1 MGTVPPT
8 KIPSTETPSVAASGK
23 TNSNPLAK
31 PIESYTDEVPS
42 AGTDISGEFTYAVE
56 VMNDRGRSAGLSN
69 QVRVSAAPT
78 LPPPASFAAEV
89 TAEGVVVSLSPV
101 PEPIAVSGLHY
112 LYRIYRREENSR
124 VDAIA
129 GELAL
134 DAASGA
140 RFVDHN
146 FAWEK
151 RYSYRAT
158 VVTLVDRAPG
168 PEAQVEGDDTPQVS
182 VFTHDVF
189 PPAVP
194 SGLQAAFTA
203 EDKHPFIDLIW
214 NPDTE
219 SDLAGYNVFR
229 HENGGQPVKIN
240 SDLVKLPAF
249 RDLNVSGGKKY
260 YYSVSAVDIRG
271 NESAHSEEAN
281 ETVP

>member
-1 MGTVPPT
+1 MNEVGSISPAKTRSLP
-8 KIPSTETPSVAASGK
+8 ASAK

-31 PIESYTDEVPS
+31 PSESYADEVPS
-42 AGTDISGEFTYAVE
+42 TGPDISGEFTYAVE
-56 VMNDRGRSAGLSN
+56 VMNDRGRSSGLSN

-78 LPPPASFAAEV
+78 LPPPANFAAEV
-89 TAEGVVVSLSPV
+89 TAEGVVVNWTPV
-101 PEPIAVSGLHY
+101 PQPTAVSGLRY
-112 LYRIYRREENSR
+112 LYRIYRREENGKDT
-124 VDAIA
+124 VA
-129 GELAL
+129 GELAVKS
-134 DAASGA
+134 ASGA

-146 FAWEK
+146 FTWEN
-151 RYSYRAT
+151 RYSYHAT

-194 SGLQAAFTA
+194 SGLQAAFTS
-203 EDKHPFIDLIW
+203 EDLHPFIDLIW

-219 SDLAGYNVFR
+219 SDLAVYNVFR

-249 RDLNVSGGKKY
+249 RDLAISAGKKY

-271 NESAHSEEAN
+271 NESARSEEAN

>member
-1 MGTVPPT
+1 VPPT
-8 KIPSTETPSVAASGK
+8 KTPSVATSGK

-31 PIESYTDEVPS
+31 SIESYTDEVSS

-69 QVRVSAAPT
+69 QVRVSAAPA
-78 LPPPASFAAEV
+78 LPPPVYFAAKV
-89 TAEGVVVSLSPV
+89 TAEGVVVSWT
-101 PEPIAVSGLHY
+101 PILQPGIVSGLRY
-112 LYRIYRREENSR
+112 LFRIYRREENSKA
-124 VDAIA
+124 DAIA

-146 FAWEK
+146 ISREK
-151 RYSYRAT
+151 RYSYHGT
-158 VVTLVDRAPG
+158 VVTLINRAPG
-168 PEAQVEGDDTPQVS
+168 PEAEVEGDDTPQLS

-194 SGLQAAFTA
+194 SGLEAAFTS
-203 EDKHPFIDLIW
+203 EDKHSFIDLIW

-229 HENGGQPVKIN
+229 HESGGPPVKIN

-249 RDLNVSGGKKY
+249 RDLDVSAGSKY

-271 NESAHSEEAN
+271 NESARSEEAN